1 MTAADRIV
9 RNCGALVLSGLTDMQ
24 QKRGADQSAGLS
36 VIADQRNIDRAPLN
50 VWSALEG
57 RGILALGG
65 LRRMVGASVGG
76 LVITA
81 VANASETF
89 AGRGQTDRGSR

>member
-9 RNCGALVLSGLTDMQ
+9 RNCGTLVLSGLTDMQ

-36 VIADQRNIDRAPLN
+36 VIA
-50 VWSALEG
+50 LEG

-65 LRRMVGASVGG
+65 LRRSRKGRMVGASVGG

>member
-9 RNCGALVLSGLTDMQ
+9 RNCGTLVLSGLTDMQ

-65 LRRMVGASVGG
+65 LRTQRLGW
-76 LVITA
+76 
-81 VANASETF
+81 
-89 AGRGQTDRGSR
+89 